1 MGTIKRRATT
11 RWMSESWLKGRNGV
25 AENKAKEKWKEDNFT
40 FVYDIFLCHWNKK
53 QKAKTMKRL
62 DMRGRGRLR

>member
-1 MGTIKRRATT
+1 
-11 RWMSESWLKGRNGV
+11 MSESWLKGRNGV

-62 DMRGRGRLR
+62 DMEGRLR